1 MPKVKRYQLKNSYL
15 IFLISISEN
24 TDPKVR
30 LDPTDAVF
38 VEAIHTDGT
47 ATLKVG
53 LGLFQA
59 VGHVDFYPNGI

>member
-1 MPKVKRYQLKNSYL
+1 
-15 IFLISISEN
+15 
-24 TDPKVR
+24 VR

-47 ATLKVG
+47 ATLQIG

-59 VGHVDFYPNGI
+59 VGHIDYYPNGKYIDLKTI